1 MIKYYEIINKIS
13 YHEIMRDFY
22 SGSNWKKEIQQ
33 EEIDKLV
40 KLLKNRGEYTY
51 EIMRKYLDNSITL
64 KPLPICL
71 RKIILEGDL
80 SWKILENM

>member
-1 MIKYYEIINKIS
+1 MIKYYEIIDQIS

-22 SGSNWKKEIQQ
+22 SGSNSSSKEIQQ
-33 EEIDKLV
+33 EEIDMLV
-40 KLLKNRGEYTY
+40 KLLKKRGEYTY

-80 SWKILENM
+80 S

>member
-1 MIKYYEIINKIS
+1 MIKYYEIIDQIS

-22 SGSNWKKEIQQ
+22 SGSNWKKKIQQ
-33 EEIDKLV
+33 KEIDRLV

-51 EIMRKYLDNSITL
+51 EIMRKYLDNTITL

-80 SWKILENM
+80 S